1 VLEDHFPERLGRA
14 LNDGLAATL
23 DGPRSLTFQL
33 GFESLRRHLP
43 FDGGW
48 WGLVEPPATSD
59 MAVAVHLFGTV
70 DLAADFQQ
78 SYAEIYREDVFAAAV
93 FANPGHVLRWSG
105 PETEEKPASVL
116 AWVRKHRLEHCVTV
130 SSREPFSGQ
139 LFIICL
145 YRFDGG
151 VPFSDADAMLLRYSS
166 AQMAMLW
173 RRNLQ
178 DMFDAASAESLS
190 ATLLAKSDGELLF
203 CGAHM
208 AARLSAAGWEPQ
220 GRRVPASW
228 LQFGAGNGGRLRLGD
243 DWAVINDDGELLRA
257 ELASAGQAPAL
268 PARLLRVA
276 ALFCDGLT
284 AKQISREL
292 DLAPATVRTYLSE
305 AYLQLGV
312 HNKLELHAAIRRGLQ
327 PRRD

>member
-1 VLEDHFPERLGRA
+1 
-14 LNDGLAATL
+14 
-23 DGPRSLTFQL
+23 
-33 GFESLRRHLP
+33 
-43 FDGGW
+43 
-48 WGLVEPPATSD
+48 
-59 MAVAVHLFGTV
+59 
-70 DLAADFQQ
+70 
-78 SYAEIYREDVFAAAV
+78 
-93 FANPGHVLRWSG
+93 
-105 PETEEKPASVL
+105 
-116 AWVRKHRLEHCVTV
+116 
-130 SSREPFSGQ
+130 
-139 LFIICL
+139 
-145 YRFDGG
+145 
-151 VPFSDADAMLLRYSS
+151 
-166 AQMAMLW
+166 
-173 RRNLQ
+173 
-178 DMFDAASAESLS
+178 MFDAASAESLS
-190 ATLLAKSDGELLF
+190 ATLLAKSDGALLF

-208 AARLSAAGWEPQ
+208 AARLSSAGWEPR
-220 GRRVPASW
+220 GRSVPSSW

>member
-1 VLEDHFPERLGRA
+1 MLEDHFPERLGRA

-23 DGPRSLTFQL
+23 DGQRSLTFQL
-33 GFESLRRHLP
+33 GFASLRRHLP

-48 WGLVEPPATSD
+48 WGLVEPTAASD
-59 MAVAVHLFGTV
+59 GRVAVALFGTV

-78 SYAEIYREDVFAAAV
+78 SYAEIYREDDFAAAV
-93 FANPGHVLRWSG
+93 LDNPGHVMRWSG
-105 PETEEKPASVL
+105 PDTESPPPVQ

-139 LFIICL
+139 VFIICL

-190 ATLLAKSDGELLF
+190 ATLLAKSDGALLF

-208 AARLSAAGWEPQ
+208 AARLSSAGWEPR
-220 GRRVPASW
+220 GRSVPPSW

-305 AYLQLGV
+305 AYLQLCV

>member
-1 VLEDHFPERLGRA
+1 MLEDDFPDRLGRA

-23 DGPRSLTFQL
+23 DGQRSLTFQL
-33 GFESLRRHLP
+33 GFASLRRHLP

-48 WGLVEPPATSD
+48 WGLVEPTAASD
-59 MAVAVHLFGTV
+59 GRVAVALFGTV

-78 SYAEIYREDVFAAAV
+78 SYAEIYREDDFAAAV
-93 FANPGHVLRWSG
+93 LDNPGHVMRWSG
-105 PETEEKPASVL
+105 PDTESPPPVQ

-190 ATLLAKSDGELLF
+190 ATLLAKSDGALLF

-208 AARLSAAGWEPQ
+208 AARLSSAGWEPR
-220 GRRVPASW
+220 GRSVPSSW

>member
-1 VLEDHFPERLGRA
+1 MSEDGFAARLGRA

-48 WGLVEPPATSD
+48 WGLLEPPATSD
-59 MAVAVHLFGTV
+59 GRVAVHLFGTV

-93 FANPGHVLRWSG
+93 LANPDHVMRWSG
-105 PETEEKPASVL
+105 PAIEATQPVQ

-139 LFIICL
+139 VFIICL

-151 VPFSDADAMLLRYSS
+151 VPFSDAEAMLLRYSS

-190 ATLLAKSDGELLF
+190 ATLLAKSDGALLF

-208 AARLSAAGWEPQ
+208 AARLSSAGWEPR
-220 GRRVPASW
+220 GRRVPSSW

>member
-1 VLEDHFPERLGRA
+1 MSEEDFTARLGRA

-23 DGPRSLTFQL
+23 DGQRSLTFQL

-59 MAVAVHLFGTV
+59 SRVAVHLFGTV

-78 SYAEIYREDVFAAAV
+78 SYAEVYGDDDFAAAV
-93 FANPGHVLRWSG
+93 LAKPGQVMRWSG
-105 PETEEKPASVL
+105 PDIQPAPPVL
-116 AWVRKHRLEHCVTV
+116 AWVRRHRLEHCVTV

-139 LFIICL
+139 VFIICL

-151 VPFSDADAMLLRYSS
+151 TPFSDADAMLLRYSS

-190 ATLLAKSDGELLF
+190 ATLLAKSDGALLF

-220 GRRVPASW
+220 GRSVPSSW